1 MFAAAGL
8 PHRATQERVP
18 NSRKALLLSERALEL
33 GRLGPLQEK
42 LFSAYWRDGLD
53 LGDNATLVGLAAE
66 AGVAAEEAEPAL
78 SDPALL
84 ERLEASTREAIEL
97 GAGGVPAWLVDDR
110 LLVPGNQPEEVFARV
125 MERLGHSPV

>member
-33 GRLGPLQEK
+33 GRLEPLHEK

-53 LGDNATLVGLAAE
+53 LGNNATLLGLAAE